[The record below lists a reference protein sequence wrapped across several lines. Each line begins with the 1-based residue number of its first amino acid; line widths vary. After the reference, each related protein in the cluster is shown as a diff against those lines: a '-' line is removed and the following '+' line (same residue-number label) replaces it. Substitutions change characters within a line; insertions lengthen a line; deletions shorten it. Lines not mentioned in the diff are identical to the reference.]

1 MKDINI
7 DKLLKIFEDNNVEVY
22 DNEYVNLYDFAV
34 EIIET
39 NDPSLYIKK
48 MKGYLIE
55 VIDEIECITI
65 DDCVDILRES
75 KKVNCKN
82 IYGQIVSV
90 RKRKNVLYKMD
101 IMWMFSNFLNKAG
114 IQYIC
119 GYKYVNDDGEKENI
133 DFYLPSIDMAIE
145 IDDEYRTKRDIIHDL
160 RQQIWFT
167 KLKKCDFV
175 RVNTVDS
182 MNDIVAVLGDI
193 SRRANLE
200 V

>member
-7 DKLLKIFEDNNVEVY
+7 DKLLEIFEDNDVGVY

-48 MKGYLIE
+48 MNDYSIE
-55 VIDEIECITI
+55 VIDEVECITL
-65 DDCVDILRES
+65 DDCVDILKKS

-82 IYGQIVSV
+82 IYRQIVLAS
-90 RKRKNVLYKMD
+90 KCKNVLHKMD

-119 GYKYVNDDGEKENI
+119 GYKCVNNDGEKEII
-133 DFYLPSIDMAIE
+133 DFYLPSINMAIE
-145 IDDEYRTKRDIIHDL
+145 VDDEYRTKRDIIHDL
-160 RQQIWFT
+160 RKQIWFT

-182 MNDIVAVLGDI
+182 MNDIVEVLGDI
-193 SRRANLE
+193 SKRAISQ